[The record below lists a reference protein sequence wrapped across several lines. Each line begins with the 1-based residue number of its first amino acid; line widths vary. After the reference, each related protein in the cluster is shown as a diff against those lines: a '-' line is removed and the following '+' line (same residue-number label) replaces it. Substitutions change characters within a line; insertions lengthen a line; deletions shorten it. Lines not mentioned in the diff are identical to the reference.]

1 MQRFVLMRLLGSWV
15 LWLML
20 TACGA
25 LHPPEYFGALS
36 QSLEKL
42 GKDGLKGVELKPGFE
57 YILIDIDGRK
67 TVMALGSREVLTES
81 GRASLHERWY
91 SGQGEMIHMV
101 DGRIH
106 TAVGLTVEWRR
117 QRSNPP
123 AWDLLA
129 KSSSSVA
136 WSRELDVMPGY
147 RYGQADHIETKL
159 STAPKGAPVLPLD
172 ATWIMDQVRS
182 PQVLGGDWTY
192 TQTFAIHQGRVVY
205 SEQCLAPT
213 VCFKFKPLGMMP

>member
-1 MQRFVLMRLLGSWV
+1 MQRLVLMRLLCSWV
-15 LWLML
+15 LLLLL

-36 QSLEKL
+36 QSFEKF

-57 YILIDIDGRK
+57 YILIEIDGRK
-67 TVMALGSREVLTES
+67 TVMALGSREVLTE
-81 GRASLHERWY
+81 GGQVGLHERWY

-123 AWDLLA
+123 AWSLLA

-147 RYGQADHIETKL
+147 RYGQADRIETQL
-159 STAPKGAPVLPLD
+159 GTAPKGTPPLPLD

-182 PQVLGGDWTY
+182 PQALGGDWIY
-192 TQTFAIHQGRVVY
+192 AQIFAIHQGRVVY

-213 VCFKFKPLGMMP
+213 VCFKFKPLGLVQ

>member
-1 MQRFVLMRLLGSWV
+1 MQISTIKRIFLLVVFGCC
-15 LWLML
+15 M
-20 TACGA
+20 TACA
-25 LHPPEYFGALS
+25 SWHESDFGVVSAIFL
-36 QSLEKL
+36 KTTV
-42 GKDGLKGVELKPGFE
+42 KDSSEVLKFARGFE
-57 YILIDIDGRK
+57 YILIEIEGRN
-67 TVMALGSREVLTES
+67 TAMALGNREVLTET

-129 KSSSSVA
+129 KSSSAVA

-147 RYGQADHIETKL
+147 RYGQADRIETQL
-159 STAPKGAPVLPLD
+159 GIAPNGAPALPRD
-172 ATWIMDQVRS
+172 ATWFVDQVRS
-182 PQVLGGDWTY
+182 PQSLGGDWAY

-213 VCFKFKPLGMMP
+213 VCFKFKPLGMIP